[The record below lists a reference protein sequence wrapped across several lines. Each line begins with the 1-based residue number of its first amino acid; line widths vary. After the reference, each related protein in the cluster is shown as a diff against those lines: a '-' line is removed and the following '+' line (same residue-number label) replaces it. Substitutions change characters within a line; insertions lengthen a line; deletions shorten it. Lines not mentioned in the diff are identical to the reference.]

1 MNAQTIKLLAQDCGF
16 SLCGIAKAEPLI
28 AEKEWFEKALAQ
40 NFHDGKPYLERDVEK
55 RFNPTMLLEGCRSVV
70 VCGFNYYTGEKAE
83 SRKQKAEKE
92 NAEECRDVACYVPH
106 YVQDPNFKTARYA
119 QIEDYHIFMK
129 EKLEMLARH
138 LQEQY
143 GNFNYK
149 TTVDTSA
156 ISEKA
161 WAVRAGVG
169 YYGKNGVLQTT
180 IGSFIFLGLLL
191 IDKEV
196 DQYDEP
202 NRKTCGNCNKCI
214 TACPT
219 QALVNPYYVDC
230 TQCISHINLNKKETD
245 FLRIA
250 QYGWIKGCD
259 VCQEVCPNNLH
270 VPVNPDAVAIK
281 KNIFLRP

>member
-1 MNAQTIKLLAQDCGF
+1 MNSQTIKLLAQECGF
-16 SLCGIAKAEPLI
+16 ALCGIAKAEPLI
-28 AEKEWFEKALAQ
+28 IEKEWFEKALAQ

-55 RFNPTMLLEGCRSVV
+55 RFQPGLLLEGCKSVV
-70 VCGFNYYTGEKAE
+70 VCGFNYFTGEKE
-83 SRKQKAEKE
+83 KGEKE
-92 NAEECRDVACYVPH
+92 DN
-106 YVQDPNFKTARYA
+106 KIARYA

-129 EKLEMLARH
+129 EKLEMFAQR

-143 GNFNYK
+143 GTFHYK
-149 TTVDTSA
+149 TTVDTSP

-161 WAVRAGVG
+161 WAVRAGIG
-169 YYGKNGVLQTT
+169 YYGKNGIIQTSF
-180 IGSFIFLGLLL
+180 GSFIFLGILL

-196 DQYDEP
+196 DEYDDP
-202 NRKTCGNCNKCI
+202 NRKTCGNCSKCI

-219 QALVNPYYVDC
+219 HAIVNPYYVDC

-245 FLRIA
+245 FWRIA

-259 VCQEVCPNNLH
+259 VCQEACPNNLH
-270 VPVNPDAVAIK
+270 APVNAEAVAIK